1 MPSHS
6 DRSIIKGSERLP
18 LRAATST
25 GAVPADERFEVTV
38 RVRRRTDLQSLA
50 SRGFHG
56 DVPPGERRYLSR
68 EEYAASH
75 GADPA
80 DIAQVETFARS
91 HGLTVVESSVARRSV
106 FLSGNAADI
115 GMAFGT
121 SIEHFEHDDGT
132 YRGRTGP
139 LSVPSNLVDIV
150 EGVFGIDD
158 RPVARP
164 HFQRHRESRIAPRAT
179 GGAFTPPELAK
190 LYNFPT
196 GLDGTGQC
204 IAIIELGGGYR
215 TGDIKAYFKQ
225 LGLPVPKVQTVRV
238 DGGKNQPTTADSADG
253 EVMLDIEVVASL
265 APKALIAV
273 YFAPNTD
280 KGFLDAITKAIHDTT
295 HKPSVISISWGGPE
309 DSWTAQSKSTYD
321 QAFQTAAALG
331 VTVCCAAG
339 DNGSADGE
347 SDGKAHVDFPAASPF
362 VLGCGGTKLVASGP
376 TITQETVWNEN
387 ASSATGGGVSDFF
400 PKPSYQNNA
409 GIPPSAN
416 PPHKAGRGVPDV
428 SGDADP
434 ATGYIVRVDAQEFSI
449 GGTSAVA
456 PLWAGLITLVNQQL
470 AHPVGYLNPLI
481 YGSLSASAG
490 FRDITAGNNGAY
502 PAKTGWDACT
512 GLGSPNGTQ
521 LLQAL
526 KSSVKVGA

>member
-1 MPSHS
+1 
-6 DRSIIKGSERLP
+6 
-18 LRAATST
+18 
-25 GAVPADERFEVTV
+25 
-38 RVRRRTDLQSLA
+38 
-50 SRGFHG
+50 
-56 DVPPGERRYLSR
+56 
-68 EEYAASH
+68 
-75 GADPA
+75 
-80 DIAQVETFARS
+80 
-91 HGLTVVESSVARRSV
+91 
-106 FLSGNAADI
+106 
-115 GMAFGT
+115 
-121 SIEHFEHDDGT
+121 
-132 YRGRTGP
+132 
-139 LSVPSNLVDIV
+139 
-150 EGVFGIDD
+150 
-158 RPVARP
+158 
-164 HFQRHRESRIAPRAT
+164 
-179 GGAFTPPELAK
+179 
-190 LYNFPT
+190 
-196 GLDGTGQC
+196 
-204 IAIIELGGGYR
+204 
-215 TGDIKAYFKQ
+215 
-225 LGLPVPKVQTVRV
+225 VQTIRV

-253 EVMLDIEVVASL
+253 EVMLDIEVAASL

-309 DSWTAQSKSTYD
+309 DNWTTQSKSTFD

-339 DNGSADGE
+339 DNGSTDGE

-362 VLGCGGTKLVASGP
+362 VLGCGGTKLIASGQV
-376 TITQETVWNEN
+376 ITQETVWNEN

-400 PKPSYQNNA
+400 PRPSYQSSA

-416 PPHKAGRGVPDV
+416 PPHNAGRGVPDV

-434 ATGYIVRVDAQEFSI
+434 ATGYIVRVDAQEFAI

-456 PLWAGLITLVNQQL
+456 PLWAGLITLINQQL
-470 AHPVGYLNPLI
+470 GHSVGYLNPLI

-512 GLGSPNGTQ
+512 GLGSPNGSQ